1 MAHCSRSATSRAGPP
16 SWDGNVRRRAGVLR
30 NVFPAPLGKTLEAV
44 SAFRTPLTAKGPGR
58 DADATPGVFNSGS
71 HEAIDAAHLVKH

>member
-1 MAHCSRSATSRAGPP
+1 M
-16 SWDGNVRRRAGVLR
+16 LR